1 MGSANRNDF
10 TPYANTSLQA
20 LIQHVRL
27 SAHAVLM
34 LRPVFTPVI
43 VPSVYYRTKL
53 TLTTIY
59 YTNALYRIHT
69 LCTFLEK
76 ADQAGTKWNGSVC
89 AKTLAESLFLLPSIG
104 VSSQFTECTM
114 RLSSFFNSFMKKN
127 LTQQLGSLSATIFLP
142 SSYKTE
148 NYCIRI
154 QFVSAFCYTPNLS
167 AQGSEVQ
174 S

>member
-43 VPSVYYRTKL
+43 VPSSLLQDKTYFDHHL
-53 TLTTIY
+53 
-59 YTNALYRIHT
+59 LYKCFVSNTHIVHISGKSRPGWYKVKRLS
-69 LCTFLEK
+69 LC
-76 ADQAGTKWNGSVC
+76 
-89 AKTLAESLFLLPSIG
+89 KTLAESLFLLPSIG
-104 VSSQFTECTM
+104 VSSQFTECKM

-127 LTQQLGSLSATIFLP
+127 LT
-142 SSYKTE
+142 
-148 NYCIRI
+148 
-154 QFVSAFCYTPNLS
+154 
-167 AQGSEVQ
+167 
-174 S
+174 